1 MGDNLSLYLSHEAAA
16 TDSRDEFLGWPHG
29 VWIKDIR
36 GVINMARENCIEV
49 LTDLEHRYANTVYS
63 WNQ

>member
-29 VWIKDIR
+29 V
-36 GVINMARENCIEV
+36 
-49 LTDLEHRYANTVYS
+49 
-63 WNQ
+63 